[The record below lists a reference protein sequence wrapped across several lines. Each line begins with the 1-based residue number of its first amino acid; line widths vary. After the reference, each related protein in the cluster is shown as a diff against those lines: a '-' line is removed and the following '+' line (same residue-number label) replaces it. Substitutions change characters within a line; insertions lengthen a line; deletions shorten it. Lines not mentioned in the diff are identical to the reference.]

1 MRICRF
7 NDDRLGVIV
16 DGTIRDVT
24 AAQDKIRAAHP
35 YVSYSDAVISA
46 LPAWR
51 GELKDMAANAD
62 PIAINSV
69 HLHSPIARPGKLMA
83 APVNYEAHIHEA
95 KADPGIRHIARTTKI
110 REAGIFLK
118 SNTALIG
125 VSDTIP
131 IRFPDRRNDHEFEF
145 VIVIG
150 KECSHVAK
158 ENALDVIAGYTLG
171 LDMTVRGPEDRSARK
186 SCDGYAVLGPWFVT
200 ADEIADPEHVS
211 FQGSVNG
218 EIKQDANTKDQVLS
232 ISELIEYA
240 SHYYTLYPGDIMY
253 TGSPEGVSEVKAG
266 DELHFVCDQIGEFKI
281 EITAYR

>member
-7 NDDRLGVIV
+7 DNDRLGVIV

-24 AAQDKIRAAHP
+24 AAQDEIRASHP
-35 YVSYSDAVISA
+35 YDARSDAIIAA
-46 LPAWR
+46 LPDWR
-51 GELKDMAANAD
+51 GRLEDMAAKAD
-62 PIAINSV
+62 PIPVDSV
-69 HLHSPIARPGKLMA
+69 RLLPPIARPGKLMA
-83 APVNYEAHIHEA
+83 APVNYKAHIDEA
-95 KADPGIRHIARTTKI
+95 QADPGIRHIERTTKI

-125 VSDTIP
+125 ASDTIP

-150 KECSHVAK
+150 KECSRVKQAD
-158 ENALDVIAGYTLG
+158 ALDVIAGYTLG

-200 ADEIADPEHVS
+200 ADEIADPDNVS
-211 FQGSVNG
+211 FHGSVNG
-218 EIKQDANTKDQVLS
+218 VVKQDANTADQVLS
-232 ISELIEYA
+232 IRELIEYA
-240 SHYYTLYPGDIMY
+240 SEYYTLYPGDVMY

-266 DELHFVCDQIGEFKI
+266 DELHFVCDQIGEFRI
-281 EITAYR
+281 GVGS

>member
-24 AAQDKIRAAHP
+24 AAQDAIRAMHP

-51 GELKDMAANAD
+51 AKLVDMAASAD
-62 PIAINSV
+62 PITINSV

-83 APVNYEAHIHEA
+83 APVNYKAHIHEA
-95 KADPGIRHIARTTKI
+95 KADPGIRHIERTTKI

-150 KECSHVAK
+150 KECSHVA
-158 ENALDVIAGYTLG
+158 V
-171 LDMTVRGPEDRSARK
+171 
-186 SCDGYAVLGPWFVT
+186 
-200 ADEIADPEHVS
+200 
-211 FQGSVNG
+211 Q
-218 EIKQDANTKDQVLS
+218 
-232 ISELIEYA
+232 
-240 SHYYTLYPGDIMY
+240 
-253 TGSPEGVSEVKAG
+253 
-266 DELHFVCDQIGEFKI
+266 
-281 EITAYR
+281 

>member
-24 AAQDKIRAAHP
+24 AAQDAIRAMHP

-51 GELKDMAANAD
+51 AKLVDMAANAD
-62 PIAINSV
+62 PITINSV

-83 APVNYEAHIHEA
+83 APVNYKAHIHEA
-95 KADPGIRHIARTTKI
+95 KADPGIRHIERTTKI

-200 ADEIADPEHVS
+200 ADEIADPDHVS

-218 EIKQDANTKDQVLS
+218 EIKQDANTKDQILS

-240 SHYYTLYPGDIMY
+240 SQYYTLYPGDIMY
-253 TGSPEGVSEVKAG
+253 TGSPEGVSEVEAG